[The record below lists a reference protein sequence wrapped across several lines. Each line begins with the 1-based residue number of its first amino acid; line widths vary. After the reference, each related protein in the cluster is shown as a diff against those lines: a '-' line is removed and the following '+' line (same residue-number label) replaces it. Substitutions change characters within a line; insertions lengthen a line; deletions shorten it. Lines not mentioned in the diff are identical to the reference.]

1 MRSDPTGQP
10 LSTFAG
16 YGGLQKKYFIK
27 PLRATAVDIP
37 TDKSNVIIS
46 LFPAGIRFWS
56 RIMALFLSVFTRP
69 VAEVNITEANRD
81 KLEASWYRLPEYILG
96 DMKQF

>member
-1 MRSDPTGQP
+1 MRRGLNQAITGNF
-10 LSTFAG
+10 STFVQD
-16 YGGLQKKYFIK
+16 LVDCKKKKFIK
-27 PLRATAVDIP
+27 PFHATAVDIP

-69 VAEVNITEANRD
+69 VAEVNITEAN
-81 KLEASWYRLPEYILG
+81 
-96 DMKQF
+96 

>member
-1 MRSDPTGQP
+1 MNPKRLRSSYNRQLQHICTG
-10 LSTFAG
+10 S
-16 YGGLQKKYFIK
+16 GGLQKNPYFIK
-27 PLRATAVDIP
+27 PFHATAVDIP

-69 VAEVNITEANRD
+69 VAEVNITEAN
-81 KLEASWYRLPEYILG
+81 
-96 DMKQF
+96 

>member
-1 MRSDPTGQP
+1 
-10 LSTFAG
+10 
-16 YGGLQKKYFIK
+16 
-27 PLRATAVDIP
+27 
-37 TDKSNVIIS
+37 
-46 LFPAGIRFWS
+46 
-56 RIMALFLSVFTRP
+56 MALFLSVFTRP

>member
-1 MRSDPTGQP
+1 MNPKRLRSSYNRQLQHIFRG
-10 LSTFAG
+10 S
-16 YGGLQKKYFIK
+16 GGLQKKKYFIK
-27 PLRATAVDIP
+27 PFHATAVDIP

-69 VAEVNITEANRD
+69 VAEVNITEAN
-81 KLEASWYRLPEYILG
+81 
-96 DMKQF
+96 